1 MRKFWDLVDP
11 GDPSWDEKQGQE
23 TRDDLWRKGSEVERG
38 KKKRLK
44 NEKLWRC
51 STLRQGGRQPNQHPD
66 KFTTDPSP

>member
-38 KKKRLK
+38 EKEEIKK
-44 NEKLWRC
+44 
-51 STLRQGGRQPNQHPD
+51 
-66 KFTTDPSP
+66 